1 MTEVLTILE
10 DYLIYRKWKYER
22 IDGSVKIDERQASIK
37 AFNENKDIFVFL
49 LSTRSGGLGIN
60 LAGADTVILYD
71 SDWNP
76 HQDLQAQDRA
86 HRIGQK
92 NNVCVYRFLT
102 AGSVEIE
109 MMEKQ
114 MSKLKLER
122 LSITGGDFRKAGKR
136 LGGKMT
142 SEKLRILLEDDVRN
156 LAKRAE
162 SFSKSTSNSKTTND
176 TYSAEAI
183 SEKELDLITDREKLF
198 ETLKALENDTK
209 DDMLTTTKNQEEGE
223 QATKRRKVSPRK
235 KEENGKNNK
244 DEGVDLHRIPIEGDM
259 YDILQFRGQDLLAA
273 MTEEN

>member
-1 MTEVLTILE
+1 MGELLDRILLKCAAQKHRVLIFSQMTEVLTILE
-10 DYLIYRKWKYER
+10 DYLLYRKWKYER
-22 IDGSVKIDERQASIK
+22 IDGSVKIDERQESIK
-37 AFNENKDIFVFL
+37 NFNENKDIFVFL

-136 LGGKMT
+136 LGGKIT
-142 SEKLRILLEDDVRN
+142 SEKLRVLLEDDVKN

-162 SFSKSTSNSKTTND
+162 SFSTANKSSSSSSLKKSKKGKGGEHQAD
-176 TYSAEAI
+176 YSEEAI
-183 SEKELDLITDREKLF
+183 STKELNLITNRDKVFQTLQALEEEKKEKE
-198 ETLKALENDTK
+198 ENTK
-209 DDMLTTTKNQEEGE
+209 TSKVNNKKNDNEN
-223 QATKRRKVSPRK
+223 KRRKVSP
-235 KEENGKNNK
+235 
-244 DEGVDLHRIPIEGDM
+244 
-259 YDILQFRGQDLLAA
+259 
-273 MTEEN
+273 